1 MKNNETCKDIIIIG
15 GGPAGLTAAIY
26 ASRSGL
32 DTLVIDNYIAGGQ
45 VATSDTVENYP
56 GYFEI
61 SGAELSEKIAQ
72 QAIKNGAD
80 VIQLEEIKSIEASD
94 DIKKIYTSDKTF
106 SAQCLIIASGAAP
119 IPLPIKDE
127 EKFRGRGI
135 HYCAVCDGALYK
147 GKTVAVVGGGNS
159 AVEEAYFLSKLV
171 KQVIMIVRKDSF
183 NAEKRLLDRVQ
194 KKSNIKIMYNSEV
207 VEAQGKEKLESII
220 IKNSKSSNTNSI
232 RIDGIFVYIGSKPNS
247 HLVKDYINTD
257 EKGYIITDEKMMT
270 NIKGVFAA
278 GDIRVKPFRQITT
291 AVSDGT
297 IAALEAERIINR

>member
-94 DIKKIYTSDKTF
+94 DKKKIYTSDKTF

-232 RIDGIFVYIGSKPNS
+232 RIDGVFVYIGSKPNS